1 MLKHA
6 TVISFKIKKTAVNL
20 VINIGVIFL
29 LAQVQTGYIHGG
41 LGEKDLSE

>member
-6 TVISFKIKKTAVNL
+6 AVSSFKIKKTAVNL

-41 LGEKDLSE
+41 LGGKGLSK